1 MSARI
6 TFDRISKRYGAHT
19 VLHPLSL
26 DIPAGRLVA
35 IVGPSG
41 CGKSTLLRLLAGFI
55 TPNSGRILVDEQP
68 IDHLPPERRPTSLV
82 FQNYALWPHKTV
94 AEHITFGLHVR
105 GWKKAP
111 IAARITEMLALVGL
125 SGLEQR
131 YPGQLSGGQQQ
142 RVALARSLAI
152 APGILLLDEPLSNLD
167 AQIRVQMRSELRAL
181 QQRVGLTTLYV
192 THDQEEALSVA
203 DQVMVLR
210 SGVVEHYAAP
220 EVVYQRPASPFVA
233 QFIGQSN
240 LLPGCIEAVDRNM
253 LQIRLRSAND
263 PGPIAPDPDRLT
275 LPRANWMAGSE
286 PLVGQRVVLA
296 IKPEQLR
303 LVHGTP
309 PSAGHP
315 GVRGQIVSRSF
326 LGAEQQ
332 FIVQTA
338 YGMLTVR
345 ISMSEVSGRYTATDD
360 SVMYVV
366 PTPPV
371 VLAYLDADT

>member
-1 MSARI
+1 MTVRI
-6 TFDRISKRYGAHT
+6 TFDQISKRYGAHM

-26 DIPAGRLVA
+26 DIPAGQLVA

-55 TPNSGRILVDEQP
+55 TPNSGRILVNGQP
-68 IDHLPPERRPTSLV
+68 IDQLPPEHRPTSLV

-94 AEHITFGLHVR
+94 AEHIAFGLRVR
-105 GWKKAP
+105 GGHKAT

-181 QQRVGLTTLYV
+181 QQRIGLTTLYV

-203 DQVMVLR
+203 DRVMVLR

-240 LLPGCIEAVDRNM
+240 LLPGCIEAVDWQM
-253 LQIRLRSAND
+253 LQIRLCSADNPSARTASSD
-263 PGPIAPDPDRLT
+263 LLT
-275 LPRANWMAGSE
+275 LPRANWMAGNE
-286 PLVGQRVVLA
+286 PLPGQRVMVA
-296 IKPEQLR
+296 IKPEQMQ
-303 LVHGTP
+303 LVYGTP
-309 PSAGHP
+309 SPVGVTGLP
-315 GVRGQIVSRSF
+315 GKIVNRSF
-326 LGAEQQ
+326 LGSAQQ

-338 YGMLTVR
+338 CGPVTAR
-345 ISMSEVSGRYTATDD
+345 MSVAAVNGSHEPAHPGAVWVMVAPQQALMYPDTA
-360 SVMYVV
+360 
-366 PTPPV
+366 
-371 VLAYLDADT
+371 A